1 MTHRKHYVKIQRT
14 NEKRQI
20 LIGIPQHL
28 HYIFD
33 GADEAE
39 IEVDGLKIKISPS
52 I

>member
-1 MTHRKHYVKIQRT
+1 MTRRKHYVRIQRT
-14 NEKRQI
+14 KERKQI
-20 LIGIPQHL
+20 LIGIPQHM

-39 IEVDGLKIKISPS
+39 IEIDGTEIKLSPS